1 MLYHFGYKDSGLEVN
16 DLNAGR
22 TEPQQT
28 PQVVVRVPGVTTI
41 LGEFAFHS
49 QGKVLCCANNQ
60 ELIVKLSESPDNQV
74 HISNS
79 YTGDRKHF
87 PLMSLKYRKEDK
99 WANYVKGIL
108 QQLAESGI
116 RVSPFSLR
124 LEGSILKN
132 DGATLAAAVSIGVT
146 MALKTLIGFEMSDR
160 DIAFKC
166 YSNCTGFCGELTKF
180 STIITMLAAE
190 KGHYILFD
198 IDSLKHEK
206 LDDPFDGEKCSLV
219 LVDCRIPPTAMR
231 EEINHKHAQVRDA
244 FSRLRASYKRSIKD
258 LPINDL
264 KDRTIPLDEE
274 SRKICY
280 AVLEDRIAA
289 GSMQKL
295 FPAKDHAQI
304 GRNLTKVCKLM
315 RDDLEISCPEI
326 DWLIKR
332 ALEVPGCYG
341 VSLAFNGDNI
351 YVAIILEEVARP
363 LYNAKLED
371 YERIFGFKAGMTD
384 LEPCGNWEI
393 LAVR

>member
-1 MLYHFGYKDSGLEVN
+1 MTDTNL
-16 DLNAGR
+16 GR
-22 TEPQQT
+22 VEPRQT

-49 QGKVLCCANNQ
+49 QGKVLCCANDQ
-60 ELIVKLSESPDNQV
+60 ELIVNLFESPDNQIHV
-74 HISNS
+74 FNS
-79 YTGDRKHF
+79 YTGDKKHF
-87 PLMSLKYRKEDK
+87 SPISLKYRKEDK

-108 QQLAESGI
+108 QQMAESEI
-116 RVSPFSLR
+116 KVSPFGLR

-132 DGATLAAAVSIGVT
+132 DGATLAAAVSIGVF
-146 MALKTLIGFEMSDR
+146 MALKKLIGFEMSDR

-180 STIITMLAAE
+180 STILTMLAAE
-190 KGHYILFD
+190 KGRYVLFD
-198 IDSLKHEK
+198 IDSLKYEMM
-206 LDDPFDGEKCSLV
+206 DDPFDRERCSLL

-231 EEINHKHAQVRDA
+231 EEINHKHIQVRDSFA
-244 FSRLRASYKRSIKD
+244 KLRAIYNRSLKE

-274 SRKICY
+274 SRKICA
-280 AVLEDRIAA
+280 AVLEDRLAA
-289 GSMQKL
+289 NSMQKL

-304 GRNLTKVCKLM
+304 GRSLTKVGKLI
-315 RDDLEISCPEI
+315 RDDLELSCPEI

-341 VSLAFNGDNI
+341 ASLAFNGDNI
-351 YVAIILEEVARP
+351 YIALLMGEAARS
-363 LYNAKLED
+363 LYDVKLED
-371 YERIFGFKAGMTD
+371 YERIFGFKARMTD
-384 LEPCGNWEI
+384 LEPFGNWEI

>member
-1 MLYHFGYKDSGLEVN
+1 MTDTNL
-16 DLNAGR
+16 GR
-22 TEPQQT
+22 VEPRQT

-49 QGKVLCCANNQ
+49 QGKVLCCANDQ
-60 ELIVKLSESPDNQV
+60 ELIVNLFESPDNQIHV
-74 HISNS
+74 FNS
-79 YTGDRKHF
+79 YTGDKKHF
-87 PLMSLKYRKEDK
+87 SPISLKYRKEDK

-108 QQLAESGI
+108 QQMAESEI
-116 RVSPFSLR
+116 KVSPFGLR

-132 DGATLAAAVSIGVT
+132 DGATLAAAVSIGVF
-146 MALKTLIGFEMSDR
+146 MALKKLIGFEMSDR

-180 STIITMLAAE
+180 STILTMLAAE
-190 KGHYILFD
+190 KGRYVLFD
-198 IDSLKHEK
+198 IDSLKYEMM
-206 LDDPFDGEKCSLV
+206 DDPFDRERCSLL

-231 EEINHKHAQVRDA
+231 EEINHKHIQVRDS
-244 FSRLRASYKRSIKD
+244 FSKLRAIYNRSLKE

-274 SRKICY
+274 SRKICA
-280 AVLEDRIAA
+280 AVLEDRLAA
-289 GSMQKL
+289 NSMQKL

-304 GRNLTKVCKLM
+304 GRSLTKVGKLI
-315 RDDLEISCPEI
+315 RDDLELSCPEI

-341 VSLAFNGDNI
+341 ASLAFNGDNI
-351 YVAIILEEVARP
+351 YIALLMGEAARS
-363 LYNAKLED
+363 LYDVKLED
-371 YERIFGFKAGMTD
+371 YERIFGFKARMKD
-384 LEPCGNWEI
+384 LEPFGNWEI

>member
-1 MLYHFGYKDSGLEVN
+1 MTDTNL
-16 DLNAGR
+16 GR
-22 TEPQQT
+22 VEPRQT

-49 QGKVLCCANNQ
+49 QGKVLCCANDQ
-60 ELIVKLSESPDNQV
+60 ELIVNLFESPDNQIHV
-74 HISNS
+74 FNS
-79 YTGDRKHF
+79 YTGDKKHF
-87 PLMSLKYRKEDK
+87 SPISLKYRKEDK

-108 QQLAESGI
+108 QQMAESEI
-116 RVSPFSLR
+116 KVSPFGLR

-132 DGATLAAAVSIGVT
+132 DGATLAAAVSIGVF
-146 MALKTLIGFEMSDR
+146 MALKKLIGFEMSDR

-180 STIITMLAAE
+180 STILTMLAAE
-190 KGHYILFD
+190 KGRYVLFD
-198 IDSLKHEK
+198 IDSLKYEMM
-206 LDDPFDGEKCSLV
+206 DDPFDRERCSLL

-231 EEINHKHAQVRDA
+231 EEINHKHIQVRDS
-244 FSRLRASYKRSIKD
+244 FSKLRAIYNRSLKE

-274 SRKICY
+274 SRKICA
-280 AVLEDRIAA
+280 AVLEDRLAA
-289 GSMQKL
+289 NSMQKL

-304 GRNLTKVCKLM
+304 GRSLTKVGKLI
-315 RDDLEISCPEI
+315 RDDLELSCPEI

-341 VSLAFNGDNI
+341 ASLAFNGDNI
-351 YVAIILEEVARP
+351 YIALLMGEAARS
-363 LYNAKLED
+363 LYDVKLED
-371 YERIFGFKAGMTD
+371 YERIFGFKARMTD
-384 LEPCGNWEI
+384 LEPFGNWEI